1 MGRMLRWK
9 EICGQICGGEKEKAK
24 KKIKGGQ
31 RMLRRCTIR
40 RRPGWLVL
48 PPGSFVYTLN
58 GKSKE
63 MTMSPFRK
71 IIIFSE

>member
-1 MGRMLRWK
+1 MGKFVEGRKRR
-9 EICGQICGGEKEKAK
+9 QK

-31 RMLRRCTIR
+31 RMLRRRTIR